1 MFCRDVDCFV
11 MVPAPSYDT
20 VYITTSCLTFSSVP
34 INFPPSPNT
43 VIGGPTTYQTQFT
56 PNYTSAGEQSKYLNW
71 AFRVVGRT
79 AVLAYGDM
87 FYPSGPGVFTTIPS
101 AECLIDTQW
110 DTTGT
115 SSQRTQF
122 NSQHVCA
129 WTLCGWLP

>member
-1 MFCRDVDCFV
+1 

-34 INFPPSPNT
+34 INFPPSPNP
-43 VIGGPTTYQTQFT
+43 VIAGPTTYQTQFT

-79 AVLAYGDM
+79 AILPIGDM
-87 FYPSGPGVFTTIPS
+87 FYPSGASTTIPS
-101 AECLIDTQW
+101 AECVIDPQW
-110 DTTGT
+110 DTTGAK
-115 SSQRTQF
+115 SQF
-122 NSQHVCA
+122 NSQQVCQCA